1 MVVYVKG
8 EFILRG
14 FCIDAIYLN
23 LFYLCGYLYNIFID
37 FQYSHQMME
46 LDAQTYQQ
54 LAQAGDRVP
63 FEPLMDPMLIPRVA
77 GTENHAK
84 VKQV

>member
-1 MVVYVKG
+1 
-8 EFILRG
+8 
-14 FCIDAIYLN
+14 
-23 LFYLCGYLYNIFID
+23 
-37 FQYSHQMME
+37 MME

>member
-1 MVVYVKG
+1 MK
-8 EFILRG
+8 
-14 FCIDAIYLN
+14 
-23 LFYLCGYLYNIFID
+23 
-37 FQYSHQMME
+37 E

-54 LAQAGDRVP
+54 LVQAGERVP
-63 FEPLMDPMLIPRVA
+63 FEPLLDPMLIPRVS